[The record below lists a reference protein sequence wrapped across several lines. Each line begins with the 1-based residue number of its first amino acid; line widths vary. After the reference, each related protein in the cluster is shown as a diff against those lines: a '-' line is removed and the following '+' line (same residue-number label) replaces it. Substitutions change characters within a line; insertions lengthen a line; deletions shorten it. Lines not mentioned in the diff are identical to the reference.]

1 MSRITDEIQRAKANK
16 IVVPT
21 ELNDHDIIRGVYG
34 FFTEKDDESIC
45 IYIGRAYDIAS
56 RFC

>member
-1 MSRITDEIQRAKANK
+1 MSGITDEIQRAKVNK

-34 FFTEKDDESIC
+34 IFTKKDD
-45 IYIGRAYDIAS
+45 
-56 RFC
+56 